1 MYDNNQL
8 VVFTLDEYRYA
19 VPLAAV
25 ERVVRLVEITPL
37 PKAPRIVI
45 GVINLQG
52 RIVPVLDMRARFGL
66 PKRGMRLGDQLIIAR
81 TSRRTVAMLVD
92 ESRGVMECPSDNTV
106 AAEEIVPG
114 MEYVT
119 GVMKL
124 ADGMLFI
131 HNLDEFLSLEEEK
144 TLEAAING
152 NEGRGQT

>member
-1 MYDNNQL
+1 MSDNNQL
-8 VVFTLDEYRYA
+8 VVFTLDEYLYA
-19 VPLAAV
+19 VPLATV
-25 ERVVRLVEITPL
+25 EMVVRLVEVTPL
-37 PKAPRIVI
+37 PKAPRIVT
-45 GVINLQG
+45 GVINLRG

-66 PKRGMRLGDQLIIAR
+66 PQRGMRLGDQLIIAR

-92 ESRGVMECPSDNTV
+92 ESRGVMECPADNTV

-119 GVMKL
+119 GVLKL

-152 NEGRGQT
+152 DEGRG